1 MATTSSTASS
11 TTAMGVF
18 SRPRRRIRQLSDA
31 DVEAL
36 RQEELDALPRVGTSM
51 VYTVDD
57 FCRRLDDAVLRVAY
71 LRQEYND
78 EGQRDWWHMADLL
91 DDLWDLRLAIH
102 GNSSRAPIVKL
113 AELDGSYANE
123 RALCIKVQARNLARS
138 QTSPEGRQRHASSE
152 EMRQER
158 LSSLDLRAG
167 PSIDSANKWRERML
181 DAVLCVADRRETY
194 KAQERTDWWHMAD
207 LLDDLADLMDAIR
220 ANKHFGTL
228 PTLSVLDA

>member
-71 LRQEYND
+71 LRQEYSD
-78 EGQRDWWHMADLL
+78 EGQR
-91 DDLWDLRLAIH
+91 
-102 GNSSRAPIVKL
+102 
-113 AELDGSYANE
+113 
-123 RALCIKVQARNLARS
+123 
-138 QTSPEGRQRHASSE
+138 
-152 EMRQER
+152 
-158 LSSLDLRAG
+158 
-167 PSIDSANKWRERML
+167 
-181 DAVLCVADRRETY
+181 
-194 KAQERTDWWHMAD
+194 DWWHMAD